1 MKQTLASKGHQMVT
15 YDQAVARQKDIGAVN
30 YLECS
35 ALTQEG
41 LKTVFDE
48 AIRASMTKKVVKKG
62 GGCPCVVL

>member
-1 MKQTLASKGHQMVT
+1 MKELKW
-15 YDQAVARQKDIGAVN
+15 QKKKINAIK

-48 AIRASMTKKVVKKG
+48 AIHAVITPSKKPKARKAK
-62 GGCPCVVL
+62 CEIM